1 MSPRV
6 LSRVTLGLAA
16 ALLLVGAL
24 IGFTPVDVSTGVTS
38 TASCGAP
45 WSPTI
50 GPDGPLLET
59 ITTPEQCSA
68 ATFPL
73 ALVAAVLA
81 GLGVLALF
89 AWLMAHWLI
98 ASMTAQRGGTSTVRV
113 NLGPRRNPKGDND

>member
-1 MSPRV
+1 MSPRI

-16 ALLLVGAL
+16 ALLFLGAV

-73 ALVAAVLA
+73 ALVAATLT
-81 GLGVLALF
+81 GLGVIALF

-98 ASMTAQRGGTSTVRV
+98 ASMATHQRGDAGRI
-113 NLGPRRNPKGDND
+113 NLGPRRNPPPANN

>member
-6 LSRVTLGLAA
+6 LSRLTLGLVA
-16 ALLLVGAL
+16 ALLFLGIL
-24 IGFTPVDVSTGVTS
+24 IGFTPVDVATGVTS
-38 TASCGAP
+38 TASCGSP

-68 ATFPL
+68 ATFPP

-81 GLGVLALF
+81 GLGLFALF

-98 ASMTAQRGGTSTVRV
+98 ASMATNKHDDAGRIY
-113 NLGPRRNPKGDND
+113 LGPRRNPKRHND